1 MEESMH
7 VVYSTLKIHKWH
19 QRQKNIESENSGNVE
34 NKNEPYDIY
43 NYVDIEINNEIEP
56 VNNDLKLM
64 KIMNNKVKIS
74 SSELELG
81 EYRYICK
88 ITKSK

>member
-1 MEESMH
+1 MSFTAH
-7 VVYSTLKIHKWH
+7 SKFTNDIKDRKILNLKIVGMSRTKM
-19 QRQKNIESENSGNVE
+19 NLMT
-34 NKNEPYDIY
+34 Y

-56 VNNDLKLM
+56 VNNDHKLM